1 MIRKLFKGALA
12 CLLLTLVLAVPASAE
27 TIGGATVS
35 GTNVRLRTSPDTS
48 SSANIIKQMNKGTFL
63 LVEEKCGGWY
73 KVVCD
78 GVEGY
83 VSADYATFSDTLD
96 GTYTFS
102 AGTDGTS
109 VNLRNAASTG
119 GAVVKNYPAN
129 GTALTVTGVSG
140 NWLKVRDALGVTGY
154 VRSDYVHYAGDAAVS
169 STAAQTLGDQLA
181 DTAKAYLGY
190 SYRWGGMSPAT
201 GFDCSG
207 FVNYIYDL
215 YGYDLDRT
223 AQDIYSK
230 NGVWVSKDSLQT
242 GDVLCFGWGSQSIS
256 HVGIYVGDGKMVHA
270 STSTTG
276 VITSD
281 INSDY
286 YTRKYVGAK
295 RILG

>member
-109 VNLRNAASTG
+109 VNLRSAASTG

-140 NWLKVRDALGVTGY
+140 TWLNIPRRQIISVRMSAATMCIMPAMRRSAPRRPRRSATSSQTRRRPISVTAI
-154 VRSDYVHYAGDAAVS
+154 AGAA
-169 STAAQTLGDQLA
+169 
-181 DTAKAYLGY
+181 
-190 SYRWGGMSPAT
+190 
-201 GFDCSG
+201 
-207 FVNYIYDL
+207 
-215 YGYDLDRT
+215 
-223 AQDIYSK
+223 
-230 NGVWVSKDSLQT
+230 
-242 GDVLCFGWGSQSIS
+242 
-256 HVGIYVGDGKMVHA
+256 
-270 STSTTG
+270 
-276 VITSD
+276 
-281 INSDY
+281 
-286 YTRKYVGAK
+286 
-295 RILG
+295 